1 MAFGNY
7 GNYNAFQPGGFQQ
20 PQPYYVPPAQPCM
33 QYRLPAQQQVPASPL
48 WVQGEAG
55 AKAYP
60 VAPGN
65 SVLLMDS
72 ERNVFYIK
80 SADASGMPMM
90 RTFDYTERT
99 AAQNP
104 PVQAAQTPQ
113 GDYVTRGEFDALRAR
128 IEALTMPAPTT
139 IAKEDAPYAQR
150 TV

>member
-20 PQPYYVPPAQPCM
+20 PYYTPSAQPIM
-33 QYRLPAQQQVPASPL
+33 QYQPPAQQQAPASPL

-60 VAPGN
+60 VAANN

-80 SADASGMPMM
+80 SADASGMPML
-90 RTFDYTERT
+90 RTFDYVERS

-104 PVQAAQTPQ
+104 PVQAAQMHG
-113 GDYVTRGEFDALRAR
+113 GDFVTRSEFDALRRQIDAMTQP
-128 IEALTMPAPTT
+128 IPTT
-139 IAKEDAPYAQR
+139 VVKEEESYAQR

>member
-7 GNYNAFQPGGFQQ
+7 GNYGAYPTGG
-20 PQPYYVPPAQPCM
+20 YM
-33 QYRLPAQQQVPASPL
+33 QPAQQQYYPATAQPMMQTQPQQTPASPL

-104 PVQAAQTPQ
+104 PVQAAQMPQ
-113 GDYVTRGEFDALRAR
+113 GDYVTRAEFDALAR
-128 IEALTMPAPTT
+128 KLDALTQPAPTT
-139 IAKEDAPYAQR
+139 ITKEDAPHAQHL
-150 TV
+150 V